1 MLAVI
6 RTGGKQYIVEPGTKL
21 EVEKLEYQDGEE
33 ITFTDVLMVEK
44 SGKVE
49 IGSPVVEGAEVKAKV
64 LAQTKGDKV
73 IIFKYKPKKRF
84 KRKVGHRQKYTSI
97 EILSIKN

>member
-33 ITFTDVLMVEK
+33 ITFTDVLLVEK
-44 SGKVE
+44 SGKLE
-49 IGSPVVEGAEVKAKV
+49 IGNPVVEGAEVKAKV
-64 LAQTKGDKV
+64 LSQVKGEKL
-73 IIFKYKPKKRF
+73 IIFKYKQKKRY
-84 KRKVGHRQKYTSI
+84 KRKIGHRQKFTEI

>member
-21 EVEKLEYQDGEE
+21 EVEKLEHQDGEE
-33 ITFTDVLMVEK
+33 ITFTDVLLVEK
-44 SGKVE
+44 SGKIE
-49 IGSPVVEGAEVKAKV
+49 IGNPVVDGAEVKAKV
-64 LAQTKGDKV
+64 LSQVKGEKL
-73 IIFKYKPKKRF
+73 IIFKYKPKKRY
-84 KRKVGHRQKYTSI
+84 KRKTGHRQKYTEI

>member
-33 ITFTDVLMVEK
+33 ITFTDVLLVEK
-44 SGKVE
+44 SGKIE
-49 IGSPVVEGAEVKAKV
+49 IGNPVVEGAEVKAKV

-73 IIFKYKPKKRF
+73 IVFKYKPKKRY
-84 KRKVGHRQKYTSI
+84 KRKIGHRQKYTSI

>member
-33 ITFTDVLMVEK
+33 ITFTDVLLVEK
-44 SGKVE
+44 SGKLE
-49 IGSPVVEGAEVKAKV
+49 IGNPVVEGAEVKAKV
-64 LAQTKGDKV
+64 LSQVKGEKL
-73 IIFKYKPKKRF
+73 IIFKYKPKKRY
-84 KRKVGHRQKYTSI
+84 KRKIGHRQPFTEI

>member
-33 ITFTDVLMVEK
+33 ITFTDVLLVEK
-44 SGKVE
+44 SGKLE
-49 IGSPVVEGAEVKAKV
+49 IGNPVVEGAEVKAKV
-64 LAQTKGDKV
+64 LSQVKGEKL
-73 IIFKYKPKKRF
+73 IIFKYKPKKRY
-84 KRKVGHRQKYTSI
+84 KRKIGHRQKFTEI